1 MFSNFRTADELMSQ
15 QEPDPLPS
23 WTNEPC
29 PFCGQRI
36 QWDGDQLFC
45 APCLRT
51 WAGWDDVR
59 FDRHEVRYAE
69 RKAAQ
74 VAAEEALMWE
84 YYYEGDNDQRDEDED
99 GHGNTVA
106 VGLERWT
113 R

>member
-1 MFSNFRTADELMSQ
+1 MFSNFRTANELMSQ

-29 PFCGQRI
+29 PFCGRFI

-51 WAGWDDVR
+51 WTDWSDVR
-59 FDRHEVRYAE
+59 FDRHEVRYAA

-74 VAAEEALMWE
+74 RAAEEAAMWE
-84 YYYEGDNDQRDEDED
+84 YYEGDDQRDEDSSSYAD
-99 GHGNTVA
+99 AVA
-106 VGLERWT
+106 EGLERWT

>member
-51 WAGWDDVR
+51 WADWEDVR
-59 FDRHEVRYAE
+59 FDRHEVRYAA

-84 YYYEGDNDQRDEDED
+84 YYYEGDDQRDEDED
-99 GHGNTVA
+99 GHADTVA
-106 VGLERWT
+106 AGLVRWA

>member
-1 MFSNFRTADELMSQ
+1 MFSNFRTAGELMSQ

-29 PFCGQRI
+29 PFCGQLI

-59 FDRHEVRYAE
+59 FDRHEVRYAA
-69 RKAAQ
+69 RKAALK
-74 VAAEEALMWE
+74 AAEEALMWE
-84 YYYEGDNDQRDEDED
+84 EYYNSDNDQRDEDED
-99 GHGNTVA
+99 GHGDTVA
-106 VGLERWT
+106 AGLVRWT

>member
-1 MFSNFRTADELMSQ
+1 MFNHFRTADELMSQ
-15 QEPDPLPS
+15 QEPDPLPYG
-23 WTNEPC
+23 TNEPC
-29 PFCGQRI
+29 PFCGKFI

-45 APCLRT
+45 APCQRT
-51 WAGWDDVR
+51 WTDWSDVR
-59 FDRHEVRYAE
+59 FDRHEVRYAA

-84 YYYEGDNDQRDEDED
+84 EYYESEDDQRDEDED

-106 VGLERWT
+106 AGLVRWT

>member
-1 MFSNFRTADELMSQ
+1 MFNHFRTAAELMSQ
-15 QEPDPLPS
+15 QEPDDLPR

-51 WAGWDDVR
+51 WADWSDVR
-59 FDRHEVRYAE
+59 FDRYEVKRAA
-69 RKAAQ
+69 RK
-74 VAAEEALMWE
+74 AAEEAAMWNE
-84 YYYEGDNDQRDEDED
+84 YDQRDEDGSGYAD
-99 GHGNTVA
+99 TVA
-106 VGLERWT
+106 AGLERWT

>member
-1 MFSNFRTADELMSQ
+1 MVHGITRPTSGEMQRDED
-15 QEPDPLPS
+15 PDPLPQ

-51 WAGWDDVR
+51 WAGWEDVR
-59 FDRHEVRYAE
+59 FDRHEVKYAA

-74 VAAEEALMWE
+74 AAADEDAMWAYYEDQQGEDESGYNDTVAA
-84 YYYEGDNDQRDEDED
+84 
-99 GHGNTVA
+99 
-106 VGLERWT
+106 GLERWT